1 MMKMSVLMNC
11 MIPLLCHF
19 MYKRNITNSTEFLLT
34 VYDILIHL
42 YDVDIYNKLYETAN
56 SNVQR
61 TAKRNSVIWG
71 MQDIRGI
78 NTDIHSLQSVQNILI
93 NIFPKYRYD
102 GNLVHLNYKSI
113 LRNTGFQVLDIE
125 YEYSFISLSSS
136 RRDEDLNS
144 EFDKFESRKGSI

>member
-1 MMKMSVLMNC
+1 MNC